1 MGQQPAK
8 SARAKRRPLPLR
20 PKRGTRMSGQ
30 LERYCNQ
37 TAAKPQWVHCVL
49 SAGRARGLAANN
61 PANPQPVA
69 YCPAAAHQW
78 CAASAAGLRP
88 PLTRRGRA
96 RALSVHRRPP
106 KPINQRGSPTCADIH
121 PNQYTSSLR
130 STVQF
135 DRSRSPKSPV
145 TFNRNARS
153 RVSEISGHVRRN
165 THLAV
170 HASRPAPIREPRTT
184 AIAASRVPA
193 AGTR

>member
-1 MGQQPAK
+1 MNRCAILTGQQPARN
-8 SARAKRRPLPLR
+8 ARPKRPPLPLR
-20 PKRGTRMSGQ
+20 PKRGTRMFGQ
-30 LERYCNQ
+30 HRRHCNQ
-37 TAAKPQWVHCVL
+37 TAAKPQWVDSVL

-69 YCPAAAHQW
+69 YCPAAPGQW

-96 RALSVHRRPP
+96 RALSVHRRLP
-106 KPINQRGSPTCADIH
+106 KPINQPRRPTCTDIH

-130 STVQF
+130 STVHV

-165 THLAV
+165 TQCKVECVL
-170 HASRPAPIREPRTT
+170 
-184 AIAASRVPA
+184 
-193 AGTR
+193 G